1 MQGRREEAEV
11 IVRFDQV
18 DGLCHI
24 CVSSWPSMARKMARL
39 YGQPLPKSGQRVH
52 YWTVPLKAITF
63 RHLSSIGKVGKRAG
77 MPFPARKHREEWQFE
92 KASAA
97 ASGST
102 A

>member
-24 CVSSWPSMARKMARL
+24 CVSSWPAMARKMARL
-39 YGQPLPKSGQRVH
+39 YGEPLPRSGRQAH

-63 RHLSSIGKVGKRAG
+63 RRLSSIGKVPKNAFPTLRA
-77 MPFPARKHREEWQFE
+77 RTERQFE
-92 KASAA
+92 KTSAA
-97 ASGST
+97 G
-102 A
+102 